1 MSRLFA
7 LWIPP
12 VLAATVLAQ
21 AAPSKK
27 PAKAP
32 IQGITISTHGIGRD
46 WGTDR
51 ITPCIKEIRGVGAN
65 WISIHPYATIHAS
78 GRVTWRPFDPKNP
91 PAHLVRPIKE
101 AHALGMKVFI
111 KPHLAYWGSPFK
123 WRGEIA
129 FEKDSDWQRFFDS
142 YSKWIVAVA
151 AACKDADGFCVG
163 TELDKTIAKDKK
175 WRALISAVRKVTK
188 APLTYAANW
197 TDYTAIGFWDALDI
211 IGIQAYF
218 PLTDK
223 KNAKVAELRAGWQT
237 TMATLRKFAA
247 KKSRNIV
254 FTELGYNT
262 SFEAAI
268 RPWDPR
274 SDGPRAA
281 AFQRTCMSIALAA
294 IAAEPRVEGAFLWKW
309 FPPPSAVGLDF
320 PLATPE
326 MKRTLRA
333 AWLKPV
339 ESTGKKPTKTGKQ

>member
-1 MSRLFA
+1 
-7 LWIPP
+7 
-12 VLAATVLAQ
+12 
-21 AAPSKK
+21 
-27 PAKAP
+27 
-32 IQGITISTHGIGRD
+32 
-46 WGTDR
+46 
-51 ITPCIKEIRGVGAN
+51 
-65 WISIHPYATIHAS
+65 
-78 GRVTWRPFDPKNP
+78 
-91 PAHLVRPIKE
+91 
-101 AHALGMKVFI
+101 MKVFI

-142 YSKWIVAVA
+142 YAKWIVAVA

-309 FPPPSAVGLDF
+309 FPPPSAVGRDF

-339 ESTGKKPTKTGKQ
+339 KSTGKKPTKTGKQ